1 MRWRPPSQR
10 GVRSRSCRLSCSC
23 CGRATPTRASLPS
36 RGEGCRE
43 GRSRGGASQHPRT
56 LVHPPQQASSTSSA
70 VINSSRTDRLI

>member
-10 GVRSRSCRLSCSC
+10 GVRTRSCRLSCSC

-43 GRSRGGASQHPRT
+43 GRSRGGASQ
-56 LVHPPQQASSTSSA
+56 QASSTSSA